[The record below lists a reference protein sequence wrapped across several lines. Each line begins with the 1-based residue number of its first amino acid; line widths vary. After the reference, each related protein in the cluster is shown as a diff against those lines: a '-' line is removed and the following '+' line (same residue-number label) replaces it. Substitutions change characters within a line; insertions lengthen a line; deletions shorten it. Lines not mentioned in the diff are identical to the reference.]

1 MAPASNLE
9 SLVDVSVTPR
19 FEVFYALQALG
30 SGTSVQLNDW
40 RSTIDSQ
47 LPSRVRARLADVVP
61 SPLMWPLLA
70 DALRDESEAITFA
83 EMIGALRAMS
93 DESFQR
99 AVLGGVFKSAG
110 AVDDLI
116 SERLSLAAT
125 IEKEANTQQRLLSL
139 LGLYP
144 FSKRAASV
152 RTFERIVSSTAEYRD
167 QMVSAVESFW
177 TGGFQA
183 TWEALEPR
191 MSRVANVI
199 SRQIT
204 ENGFGEFAAAN
215 HLPIAA
221 DGKGVVNVRT
231 GTHLPRKSIRRIC
244 LLPSAFNTG
253 RLWAAYLDSD
263 NCTRFFI
270 PLLDTSLLAVDE
282 TDIDPS
288 TVFKA
293 LGDTTRY
300 AIASMLARNPMTS
313 VELARAFDV
322 SKPTISHHVQLLRA
336 AGLLIESPAE
346 NGVVL
351 SLNRDVLERASVD
364 AAAEM
369 FAPGGRSE
377 VRRSRRANS
386 T

>member
-1 MAPASNLE
+1 MASASSLE
-9 SLVDVSVTPR
+9 SLVQTVVTPR

-30 SGTSVQLNDW
+30 SGAGAQLNDW
-40 RSTIDSQ
+40 RSAIDSQ
-47 LPSRVRARLADVVP
+47 LPSRVRKGLSNVVP

-70 DALRDESEAITFA
+70 DALRDEPESITFT
-83 EMIGALRAMS
+83 EMIRALRAMS
-93 DESFQR
+93 EESFQR
-99 AVLGGVFKSAG
+99 AVLGGVFKSAD

-116 SERLSLAAT
+116 SRQVSLSAT
-125 IEKEANTQQRLLSL
+125 IEKEANAQQRLLSL

-152 RTFERIVSSTAEYRD
+152 MTFERIVSSTAEYRD
-167 QMVSAVESFW
+167 EVVGAVESFW
-177 TGGFQA
+177 DGGFEK

-191 MSRVANVI
+191 MSRAA
-199 SRQIT
+199 SDMRREIT
-204 ENGFGEFAAAN
+204 KTGFGEFATEH

-221 DGKGVVNVRT
+221 DGRGVVNVRT
-231 GTHLPRKSIRRIC
+231 GAHLARKSIRRIC

-270 PLLDTSLLAVDE
+270 PLLDTSLLAADE
-282 TDIDPS
+282 TEIEPAA
-288 TVFKA
+288 VFKA

-300 AIASMLARNPMTS
+300 AIASMLAGNPMTS
-313 VELARAFDV
+313 VELARVFDV

-336 AGLLIESPAE
+336 AGLLIDRPAE

-351 SLNRDVLERASVD
+351 ALNRDVLERASAD

-369 FAPGGRSE
+369 FARGGVSE
-377 VRRSRRANS
+377 VRRSRRANN